1 MPVSRSF
8 IMEPVLTSCAGMD
21 VHEKKVDVCI
31 AHGPLDKPPKF
42 VIRTFS
48 TMTSDLEELMVW
60 LKKYGVTTIGMESTG
75 VYWKPI
81 FNVMEDD
88 FTIVLA
94 NAQRLKA
101 IPRKKTDIMDCK
113 RIAKLL
119 RYGLLPNSFIP
130 PREIRELRDLNRTRR
145 KLVGMMTSEKNR
157 LIKVLE
163 AANIKL
169 SSVVSKIYGVS
180 SLAMIRSLLEKDKL
194 SREEISKLA
203 KGSLKK
209 KVNLLEKAL
218 NGKLTDH
225 HRFLLKMHLENI
237 DYLARQIEKIDEEIE
252 RKMVPFQK
260 ESKLIQTIPGISEL
274 SASAIL
280 AEIGTDMSQFPD
292 EAHLSSWAGVCPG
305 NNESAGK
312 KKSGKTQKGNTF
324 LKATLTEAAW
334 AASKT
339 KDTSYSAFY
348 HNVVRRR
355 GKKRALVALAHRM
368 LIDIYYAL
376 KTEEPYQ
383 DIGAQAVHER
393 ALKGRERSMIRSL
406 EKAGY
411 LVIKTSVAE
420 MAAT

>member
-1 MPVSRSF
+1 
-8 IMEPVLTSCAGMD
+8 MEPILISCAGMD

-31 AHGPLDKPPKF
+31 AHGPFDKPPKF
-42 VIRTFS
+42 EIRTFS
-48 TMTSDLEELMVW
+48 TMTSDLEELMAW
-60 LKKYGVTTIGMESTG
+60 LKKYEVTTIGMESTG

-81 FNVMEDD
+81 FNVMEGE
-88 FTIVLA
+88 FAIVLA

-101 IPRKKTDIMDCK
+101 IPRKKTDIIDCK
-113 RIAKLL
+113 RIANLL

-180 SLAMIRSLLEKDKL
+180 SLALIRSLLEKDKL
-194 SREEISKLA
+194 SREDISQLA
-203 KGSLKK
+203 KGKLKK
-209 KVNLLEKAL
+209 KVDQLEKAL

-225 HRFLLKMHLENI
+225 HRFLLGMHLENI
-237 DYLARQIEKIDEEIE
+237 DYLAKQIKKIDEEIQ

-260 ESKLIQTIPGISEL
+260 ESKLIQTIPGISEVN
-274 SASAIL
+274 ASAIL
-280 AEIGTDMSQFPD
+280 AEIGVDMSQFPD
-292 EAHLSSWAGVCPG
+292 AAHISSWAGVCPG

-312 KKSGKTQKGNTF
+312 KKNGRTQKGNSF
-324 LKATLTEAAW
+324 LKGALTESAW

-348 HNVVRRR
+348 RNIVRRR

-368 LIDIYYAL
+368 LIDIYYVL
-376 KTEEPYQ
+376 KSGEPYQ
-383 DIGAQAVHER
+383 DTGAEAVCER
-393 ALKGRERSMIRSL
+393 KMKRRERSMIRSL

-411 LVIKTSVAE
+411 SVVKAE
-420 MAAT
+420 AA

>member
-1 MPVSRSF
+1 
-8 IMEPVLTSCAGMD
+8 MEPILISCAGMD

-31 AHGPLDKPPKF
+31 AHGPFDKPPKF
-42 VIRTFS
+42 EIRTFS
-48 TMTSDLEELMVW
+48 TMTSDLEELMAW
-60 LKKYGVTTIGMESTG
+60 LKKYEVTTIGMESTG

-81 FNVMEDD
+81 FNVMEGE
-88 FTIVLA
+88 FAIVLA

-101 IPRKKTDIMDCK
+101 IPRKKTDIIDCK
-113 RIAKLL
+113 RIANLL

-180 SLAMIRSLLEKDKL
+180 SLALIRSLLEKDKL
-194 SREEISKLA
+194 SREEISQLA
-203 KGSLKK
+203 KGKLKK
-209 KVNLLEKAL
+209 KVDQLEKAL

-225 HRFLLKMHLENI
+225 HRFLLGMHLENI
-237 DYLARQIEKIDEEIE
+237 DYLAKQIKKIDEEIQ

-260 ESKLIQTIPGISEL
+260 ESKLIQTIPGISEVN
-274 SASAIL
+274 ASAIL
-280 AEIGTDMSQFPD
+280 AEIGVDMSQFPD
-292 EAHLSSWAGVCPG
+292 AAHISSWAGVCPG

-312 KKSGKTQKGNTF
+312 KKNGRTQKGNSF
-324 LKATLTEAAW
+324 LKGALTESAW

-348 HNVVRRR
+348 RNIVRRR

-368 LIDIYYAL
+368 LIDIYYVL
-376 KTEEPYQ
+376 KSGRCHRLSPPFLSEVPS
-383 DIGAQAVHER
+383 VHM
-393 ALKGRERSMIRSL
+393 G
-406 EKAGY
+406 
-411 LVIKTSVAE
+411 IKCLTHANFK
-420 MAAT
+420 

>member
-1 MPVSRSF
+1 
-8 IMEPVLTSCAGMD
+8 MEPILISCAGMD

-31 AHGPLDKPPKF
+31 VHGPFDKPPKF
-42 VIRTFS
+42 EIRTFP
-48 TMTSDLEELMVW
+48 TMTSDLEELVSW
-60 LKKYGVTTIGMESTG
+60 LKKYEVTTIGMESTG
-75 VYWKPI
+75 IYWKPI
-81 FNVMEDD
+81 FNVMESD

-113 RIAKLL
+113 RIANLL

-130 PREIRELRDLNRTRR
+130 PKEIRDLRDLNRTRR

-180 SLAMIRSLLEKDKL
+180 SLALIRSMLEKDRL
-194 SREEISKLA
+194 SREEISQLA
-203 KGSLKK
+203 KGKLKK
-209 KVNLLEKAL
+209 KVDLLEKAL

-237 DYLARQIEKIDEEIE
+237 DHIAKQIKKIDEEIQ

-260 ESKLIQTIPGISEL
+260 ESNLIQTIPGISEVN
-274 SASAIL
+274 ASAIL
-280 AEIGTDMSQFPD
+280 AEIGVDMSQFPD

-312 KKSGKTQKGNTF
+312 KKSGKTQKGNSF
-324 LKATLTEAAW
+324 LKGALTESAW

-339 KDTSYSAFY
+339 RETSYNAFY
-348 HNVVRRR
+348 HNIVRRR
-355 GKKRALVALAHRM
+355 GKKRALVAVAHRI
-368 LIDIYYAL
+368 LIDIYYVI
-376 KTEEPYQ
+376 KTGEPYQ
-383 DIGAQAVHER
+383 DIGAEAAQER
-393 ALKGRERSMIRSL
+393 AAKRRERSMIRSL

-411 LVIKTSVAE
+411 SVAKAE
-420 MAAT
+420 AA

>member
-1 MPVSRSF
+1 
-8 IMEPVLTSCAGMD
+8 MEPILISCAGMD

-31 AHGPLDKPPKF
+31 AHGPFDKPPKF
-42 VIRTFS
+42 EIRTFS
-48 TMTSDLEELMVW
+48 TMTSDLEELMAW
-60 LKKYGVTTIGMESTG
+60 LKKYEVTTIGMESTG

-81 FNVMEDD
+81 FNVMEGE
-88 FTIVLA
+88 FAIVLA

-101 IPRKKTDIMDCK
+101 IPRKKTDIIDCK
-113 RIAKLL
+113 RIANLL

-180 SLAMIRSLLEKDKL
+180 SLALIRSLLEKDKL
-194 SREEISKLA
+194 SREEISQLA
-203 KGSLKK
+203 KGKLKK
-209 KVNLLEKAL
+209 KVDQLEKAL

-225 HRFLLKMHLENI
+225 HRFLLGMHLENI
-237 DYLARQIEKIDEEIE
+237 DYLAKQIKKIDEEIQ

-260 ESKLIQTIPGISEL
+260 ESKLIQTIPGISEVN
-274 SASAIL
+274 ASAIL
-280 AEIGTDMSQFPD
+280 AEIGVDMSQFPD
-292 EAHLSSWAGVCPG
+292 AAHISSWAGVCPG

-312 KKSGKTQKGNTF
+312 KKNGRTQKGNSF
-324 LKATLTEAAW
+324 LKGALTESAW

-348 HNVVRRR
+348 RNIVRRR

-368 LIDIYYAL
+368 LIDIYYVL
-376 KTEEPYQ
+376 KSGEPYQ
-383 DIGAQAVHER
+383 DTGAEAVCER
-393 ALKGRERSMIRSL
+393 KMKRRERSMIRSL

-411 LVIKTSVAE
+411 SVVKAE
-420 MAAT
+420 AA

>member
-1 MPVSRSF
+1 
-8 IMEPVLTSCAGMD
+8 MEPNLISCAGMD

-31 AHGPLDKPPKF
+31 AHGPFDKPPKF
-42 VIRTFS
+42 EIRTFS
-48 TMTSDLEELMVW
+48 TMTSDLEELKIW
-60 LKKYGVTTIGMESTG
+60 LKKYKVTTIGMESTG

-81 FNVMEDD
+81 FNVMEGE
-88 FTIVLA
+88 FEIVLA

-113 RIAKLL
+113 RIANLL

-157 LIKVLE
+157 LVKVLE

-169 SSVVSKIYGVS
+169 SSVVSRIYGVS
-180 SLAMIRSLLEKDKL
+180 SLALIRSLLEKDKL
-194 SREEISKLA
+194 SREEISQMA
-203 KGSLKK
+203 KGKLKK
-209 KVNLLEKAL
+209 KVDLLEKAL

-225 HRFLLKMHLENI
+225 HRFLLEMHLQNI
-237 DYLARQIEKIDEEIE
+237 DHLARQIKKLDDEIQ

-260 ESKLIQTIPGISEL
+260 ESMLIQTIPGISEVN
-274 SASAIL
+274 ASAIL
-280 AEIGTDMSQFPD
+280 AETGVDMSQFPD

-312 KKSGKTQKGNTF
+312 KKSGKIQKGNSF
-324 LKATLTEAAW
+324 LKAALTEAAW

-339 KDTSYSAFY
+339 KDSSYNAIY
-348 HNVVRRR
+348 HTLIRRK
-355 GKKRALVALAHRM
+355 GKKRTLVALAHHM
-368 LIDIYYAL
+368 LIDIYRVL
-376 KTEEPYQ
+376 NTGEPYQ
-383 DIGAQAVHER
+383 DVGAEAVYER
-393 ALKGRERSMIRSL
+393 ALKRREQSMIRSL

-411 LVIKTSVAE
+411 SVTK
-420 MAAT
+420 AATA

>member
-1 MPVSRSF
+1 
-8 IMEPVLTSCAGMD
+8 MEPVLESCAGMD

-31 AHGPLDKPPKF
+31 AHGSLDKSPKF
-42 VIRTFS
+42 EIRTFS
-48 TMTSDLEELMVW
+48 TMTSDLGELASW
-60 LKKYGVTTIGMESTG
+60 LKKYKVTTIGMESTG

-81 FNVMEDD
+81 FNIMEGK

-163 AANIKL
+163 SANIKL
-169 SSVVSKIYGVS
+169 SSVVSKICGVS

-194 SREEISKLA
+194 SKDEISQLA

-209 KVNLLEKAL
+209 KVGLLEKAL
-218 NGKLTDH
+218 NGELTDH
-225 HRFLLKMHLENI
+225 HRFLIKMHLENL
-237 DYLARQIEKIDEEIE
+237 DHLAKQIERIDEEIR
-252 RKMVPFQK
+252 RKMIPFQK
-260 ESKLIQTIPGISEL
+260 EAKLIQTIPGISEV

-292 EAHLSSWAGVCPG
+292 AAHLSSWAGVCPG

-312 KKSGKTQKGNTF
+312 KKSGKTQKGNSF
-324 LKATLTEAAW
+324 LKGTLTEVAW

-339 KDTSYSAFY
+339 KGSSYSAFY
-348 HNVVRRR
+348 HNIVRRR

-368 LIDIYYAL
+368 LTDIYCVL
-376 KTEEPYQ
+376 KFGEPYQ
-383 DIGAQAVHER
+383 DTGAEATNER
-393 ALKGRERSMIRSL
+393 AMKRRERSMIRSL

-411 LVIKTSVAE
+411 SVVKTSVAE
-420 MAAT
+420 MAVA